1 MAIVKV
7 QKNKAYYKR
16 LQTKYRRRREGK
28 TDYGARRKMVKQDK
42 NKYNT
47 PKYRLVVRITNTR
60 IITQV
65 VFSTIQGDRVLT
77 QATSTELEKF
87 GVPVGFTNYAACY
100 ATGLLI
106 ARRALDKVGLADE
119 FTGVEEATA
128 EEYHVEEESTG
139 DRRPF
144 KVILDVGLIRTG
156 PGSRVFGVLKGAVD
170 GGLHI
175 PHSVKKFPGYSEPEE
190 RGMDYQY
197 DADAHRERIMGVH
210 VQEYMEM
217 LQEEDPERFKVQ
229 FAKFIENDIEADGIE
244 DMYKECHEKIRESPK
259 FEKDERTV
267 VVTHK
272 VNGNKVIPSDGST
285 PYTRCVKRSNKQ
297 RKDRVQQKIQSARER
312 MLAAAN
318 ADEDEGEDEE

>member
-1 MAIVKV
+1 MGLVAV

-16 LQTKYRRRREGK
+16 IQTKYRRRRQGK

-42 NKYNT
+42 SKYNT
-47 PKYRLVVRITNTR
+47 PKYRLVVRITKKK

-65 VFSTIQGDRVLT
+65 VFSTIIGDKVLT

-100 ATGLLI
+100 ATGLLV
-106 ARRALDKVGLADE
+106 ARRCLDLVGLADE
-119 FTGVEEATA
+119 FAGVEECTA
-128 EEYHVEEESTG
+128 EEFHVEDDQAGE
-139 DRRPF
+139 RRPL

-175 PHSVKKFPGYSEPEE
+175 PHSVAKFPGYTEPEE

-197 DADAHRERIMGVH
+197 DAEAHRERIFGIH

-217 LQEEDPERFKVQ
+217 LQEEDPERYKVQ
-229 FAKFIENDIEADGIE
+229 FAKFIENDIEPDAIE
-244 DMYKECHEKIRESPK
+244 DMYKACHEKIRETPK
-259 FEKDERTV
+259 FEKDARTV
-267 VVTHK
+267 LLK
-272 VNGNKVIPSDGST
+272 NERKGNKIVVSDGNT
-285 PYTRCVKRSNKQ
+285 YVRKMKLHDKQ
-297 RKDRVQQKIQSARER
+297 RKSRVQQKFASARAKL
-312 MLAAAN
+312 LAAAE
-318 ADEDEGEDEE
+318 AEDDE